1 MRRKVS
7 LGTNLTHCTGLPVGE
22 VEEEMNLE
30 EFLIIETSY
39 LISLQA
45 CI

>member
-1 MRRKVS
+1 MKRKV
-7 LGTNLTHCTGLPVGE
+7 LLDTNLTHSTGLLVGE

-39 LISLQA
+39 LILLQA